1 MRYTLSALIITS
13 RRSDYWTPVKHEWH
27 PSPSHDMHDIVLRT
41 IVLTRLNNRQL
52 LISTIRKVIQL
63 SHGQVGPLRSVFGG
77 IACK

>member
-13 RRSDYWTPVKHEWH
+13 RRSDYWTPVKYEWH

-52 LISTIRKVIQL
+52 LISTI
-63 SHGQVGPLRSVFGG
+63 
-77 IACK
+77 